1 MVYIDI
7 YKYLQICLKKQ
18 ENMEIYIQ
26 SFSKQYFCQEFQI
39 STSF

>member
-1 MVYIDI
+1 MVYLDI

-18 ENMEIYIQ
+18 GNMDIYIQ
-26 SFSKQYFCQEFQI
+26 SFSKQYFHQKFQI